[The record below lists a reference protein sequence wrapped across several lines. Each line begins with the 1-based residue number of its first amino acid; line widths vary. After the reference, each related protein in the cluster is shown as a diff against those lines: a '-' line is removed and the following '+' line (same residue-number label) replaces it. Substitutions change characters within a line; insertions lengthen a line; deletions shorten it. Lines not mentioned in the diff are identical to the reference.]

1 MDIDTNNSYNH
12 NDLSELSYLM
22 NQTSIKPNNFYI
34 PFKLA
39 KQFYR
44 TIIIK
49 NTTCNFC
56 HYNIPEIILI
66 YLKLAFIDHSNNYDL
81 IGTDLVCCECSN
93 IPKSQGNFRISDA
106 CGHFYSIFF
115 IY

>member
-1 MDIDTNNSYNH
+1 MNIDTNNTYN
-12 NDLSELSYLM
+12 DIELSELSYLM

-56 HYNIPEIILI
+56 HYNVPEVILI

-81 IGTDLVCCECSN
+81 IGTDLVCHECSN
-93 IPKSQGNFRISDA
+93 STKLQVNFRIPDA
-106 CGHFYSIFF
+106 TGRFYPIFF